1 MTKRLTFILLLLF
14 YLAVS
19 ASPSPGAQTFSDLG
33 GFDATV
39 GNWAVELKDMVTE
52 RFERALAQ
60 GRITEAQLFDTFYVP
75 IPNTTPQKFNTKSDK
90 FIDETTQTLLDAF
103 LKKDKRLRFV
113 VIVDRNGYLPTH
125 NSKFTMPLTGN
136 PDVDT
141 QQNRTKRIFNDR
153 TGLAAARN
161 LEPYLLQSYSR
172 DTGETMKDLSVPIMI
187 KGLHWGALRFG
198 YQ

>member
-1 MTKRLTFILLLLF
+1 MLRRFFVFTVFALALSLLASN
-14 YLAVS
+14 AVA
-19 ASPSPGAQTFSDLG
+19 ASFSDLT

-39 GNWAVELKDMVTE
+39 GQMAVELRDTIAE
-52 RFERALAQ
+52 RFERAVAQ

-75 IPNTTPQKFNTKSDK
+75 IPNTTPQKFHTQNDR
-90 FIDETTQTLLDAF
+90 FVDETTQVLLDAS
-103 LKKDKRLRFV
+103 LKRDKRLKFV

-141 QQNRTKRIFNDR
+141 QQNRAKRIFNDR

-161 LEPYLLQSYSR
+161 TEMVLLQSYAR
-172 DTGETMKDLSVPIMI
+172 DTGEMMKDLSVPIFI
-187 KGLHWGALRFG
+187 KGTHWGSIRFG

>member
-1 MTKRLTFILLLLF
+1 MTKRKAGLLAFLLVAALLAAFGARAQNVADLT
-14 YLAVS
+14 
-19 ASPSPGAQTFSDLG
+19 

-39 GNWAVELKDMVTE
+39 GGWAVELRDAVEE

-60 GRITEAQLFDTFYVP
+60 GRVTENQLFDTFYVP
-75 IPNTTPQKFNTKSDK
+75 IPSTTPQKFHTQSDK
-90 FIDETTQTLLDAF
+90 FVDETTQGLLDSY
-103 LKKDKRLRFV
+103 LKRDKRLKFV
-113 VIVDRNGYLPTH
+113 VIVDKNGYLPTH
-125 NSKFTMPLTGN
+125 NSKYTMPLTGN

-161 LEPYLLQSYSR
+161 ADPVLLQSYSR
-172 DTGETMKDLSVPIMI
+172 DTGETMKDLSVPIMV
-187 KGLHWGALRFG
+187 KGNHWGAIRFG